1 MHFIII
7 LIISISLLGCGNKD
21 PYANL
26 DKEDRE
32 IMYQKE
38 VEKKVGTLICNQ
50 FITETYDYE
59 VAKKKK
65 EFVRFHVYF
74 TDYSKLFERLKSA
87 IFYELYQ
94 QMIRN
99 ILKAEG
105 IPINNVEFKD
115 MPLPEINTLGCYDAI
130 QKWINLR
137 DEWTLLERT
146 LPDEFFSK

>member
-115 MPLPEINTLGCYDAI
+115 MPLPEINTLGCDDAI